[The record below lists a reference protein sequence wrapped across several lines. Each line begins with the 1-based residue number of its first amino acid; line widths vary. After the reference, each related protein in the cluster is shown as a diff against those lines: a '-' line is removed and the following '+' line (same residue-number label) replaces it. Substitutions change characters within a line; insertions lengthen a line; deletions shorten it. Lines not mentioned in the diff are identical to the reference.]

1 MAEKN
6 YSKRE
11 LDQILAAAR
20 KEDDD
25 FKFNISQS
33 LTRIETQTS
42 MTNGRVTKL
51 ERWQSYVVG
60 FCACLSLLIFSIII
74 PLVPSL
80 IEYLKTH

>member
-1 MAEKN
+1 MAERN

-25 FKFNISQS
+25 FKLNISQS

-51 ERWQSYVVG
+51 EKWQAYVVG
-60 FCACLSLLIFSIII
+60 FCACLSLLIFSL
-74 PLVPSL
+74 LVPL
-80 IEYLKTH
+80 IPVIADYMK